1 MRDANLT
8 GPLPQ
13 NCKVTSRRPHS
24 EEVALPEVAGCWESR
39 SWAAL
44 GWVAGPPQ
52 PGDRR
57 GQGVGGVL
65 GREGQEPGRVVTRFL
80 QLELVQ
86 FPHVTLKA
94 VCF

>member
-1 MRDANLT
+1 MSDS
-8 GPLPQ
+8 Q
-13 NCKVTSRRPHS
+13 PHR
-24 EEVALPEVAGCWESR
+24 ESR
-39 SWAAL
+39 SWAGL

-57 GQGVGGVL
+57 GQGAGGVL
-65 GREGQEPGRVVTRFL
+65 GREGQEPGRVVTRL
-80 QLELVQ
+80 PQLELVQ

>member
-1 MRDANLT
+1 M
-8 GPLPQ
+8 
-13 NCKVTSRRPHS
+13 
-24 EEVALPEVAGCWESR
+24 
-39 SWAAL
+39 
-44 GWVAGPPQ
+44 
-52 PGDRR
+52 
-57 GQGVGGVL
+57 GGVL